1 MSVLNKF
8 LRIGEGKKLRALQ
21 TLVPDINS
29 FEPEM
34 VALSDEALAHKTV
47 EFKER
52 LANGEDLNDLLTE
65 AFAVVREAAT
75 AHDRPAPLRRPADG
89 RHRAA
94 LRLDRRDEDR

>member
-34 VALSDEALAHKTV
+34 AGLSD
-47 EFKER
+47 
-52 LANGEDLNDLLTE
+52 
-65 AFAVVREAAT
+65 
-75 AHDRPAPLRRPADG
+75 
-89 RHRAA
+89 
-94 LRLDRRDEDR
+94 

>member
-34 VALSDEALAHKTV
+34 VGLSDEALAHKTV

-65 AFAVVREAAT
+65 VFAVVREAAKRTIGQRHYDVQLMGGT
-75 AHDRPAPLRRPADG
+75 ALTSVGSPR
-89 RHRAA
+89 
-94 LRLDRRDEDR
+94 